1 MRVKVGDTVANWVS
15 VYLDGVDVTN
25 HCTEADSVLGYVDSL
40 VVIDGRPIMVDDE
53 PTTARSYGAVEIRL
67 RDDAPDTA
75 RHAFEYLRS
84 IDGLTPLARSFAE
97 LATYADRLAAG
108 LREFESLAL
117 RYGVELDHT
126 DTHKEIQA

>member
-1 MRVKVGDTVANWVS
+1 MRVKVGDTVANWVA

-108 LREFESLAL
+108 LKEFKELA
-117 RYGVELDHT
+117 RKYGVALESDGLREEV
-126 DTHKEIQA
+126 KA